1 MDYKIVQ
8 LGLTPGKNANTV
20 GDIFIAEPDTTKES
34 LAGRI
39 FVLIEVE
46 SKRSEGVKI
55 INFLL
60 DNINYN
66 YYQNEKIYLRER
78 INALKV
84 EYIFEAALA
93 KVNKNF
99 IDYLKSEK
107 INLPKSAI
115 NITVGLIYK
124 NELYFSGCGKNRALL
139 IYRAPDTS
147 RNGAKKMSTE
157 KDPASV
163 RKEYSLSDISEQTGT
178 GEVKPDGSAIQT
190 KLFSNVISGKIPK
203 NGFFV
208 FTNETLP
215 EYISGAQLTR
225 IITTLPPLSA
235 VEQLK
240 NTLSKINSY
249 VSFWGIIIKNTQF
262 EKAEETKQQSSSKD
276 SVVDLSRTEERTE
289 NLLAPS
295 GIINIKKPLSYIGSL
310 LPGSDKAMSGI
321 GGAMIKDKIFVKK
334 KSVAKKLN
342 LILKNFFTYALNF
355 LFFAAK
361 WLSSRG
367 SIEKTVS
374 ALGSKLKNSSECLS
388 LPRLTLNK
396 RNKALLIVA
405 VVFLVFFIVNLSFM
419 KAKKNR
425 QTELENYENLS
436 AMIEQKQN
444 QAEANLLYSN
454 EEGAKKLFD
463 EISVLMGSL
472 PQATEE
478 QKSRFADFTE
488 KYNLQLEKIRR
499 ITRIDEPEEVAD
511 FKNLTSSADP
521 ANIILSANNGKI
533 YAADSGQRSIYI
545 LEIAD
550 RLVTTV
556 TDLEEPMEELL
567 LPAQAAERVYYLNK
581 TNIIELDLKTEEL
594 SPLNIDLDA
603 NNNYMGADTYN
614 ERLYLLDNK
623 NGQIIRYA
631 KNGRAF
637 SSAYSWL
644 QENTDLSAAVDLS
657 IDGHV
662 YVLKNN
668 GEVIKFLRGQTVE
681 FALEAVDPPIE
692 QASKIFVSPKN
703 NYIYILD
710 PKSQRLI
717 VYDKTGQFQAQYTS
731 KTFTDLKDF
740 AVDETSQEVYL
751 LSGAKVLKI
760 KIGQENE

>member
-46 SKRSEGVKI
+46 SNRSEGVKI

-60 DNINYN
+60 YNINYN

-99 IDYLKSEK
+99 LDYLKSEK
-107 INLPKSAI
+107 INLPISAL

-147 RNGAKKMSTE
+147 RSGAKKMPAE

-163 RKEYSLSDISEQTGT
+163 RKEYSLSDISEQTGN
-178 GEVKPDGSAIQT
+178 GELKPDGPAIQT

-208 FTNETLP
+208 FTNE
-215 EYISGAQLTR
+215 
-225 IITTLPPLSA
+225 TLPPLSA

-374 ALGSKLKNSSECLS
+374 ALGSKLKNSSEFLS

-463 EISVLMGSL
+463 EISGLMGSL

-499 ITRIDEPEEVAD
+499 ITRIDETEEVAD
-511 FKNLTSSADP
+511 FKNLAGSADP
-521 ANIILSANNGKI
+521 DNIMLSASNGKI
-533 YAADSGQRSIYI
+533 YAADSSQKSIYI
-545 LEIAD
+545 LDIAD

-556 TDLEEPMEELL
+556 TDLEEPIEELL
-567 LPAQAAERVYYLNK
+567 LPAPAAERVYYLNK